1 MKENFPSFQHK
12 MCKKVARLTRVVFIL
27 NTSKDESEVNFQ
39 EMKDVYDKEVAR
51 IFMQANNLVK
61 SA

>member
-1 MKENFPSFQHK
+1 